1 MDIIL
6 ISIPKTLVSRP
17 PIIKI
22 IVDLIEKTKNEKT
35 KNKKTVDANKKIE
48 LTKEDL
54 EKINKKFE

>member
-22 IVDLIEKTKNEKT
+22 IVDLINDGRNIDVNIYHKNDY
-35 KNKKTVDANKKIE
+35 VDAM
-48 LTKEDL
+48 
-54 EKINKKFE
+54 INYIVDKSIHD